1 MTIYLSLQKKSNL
14 SNSRK
19 SIFGICPNSPKI
31 PSEWELCSH
40 YRLGFDSWGVI
51 IFLVVMLPTCLWC
64 VVPAPVDVLRAESV
78 TPIVDAIGMVF
89 QILLIAALCCVVNNE
104 RGKLRLSP
112 IIILSIVCVLL
123 YFVGWAFYYFGVATP
138 LVILLM
144 TLPPCVALLLFAID
158 RKNVPA
164 IVFALGFSICH
175 R

>member
-1 MTIYLSLQKKSNL
+1 
-14 SNSRK
+14 
-19 SIFGICPNSPKI
+19 
-31 PSEWELCSH
+31 
-40 YRLGFDSWGVI
+40 
-51 IFLVVMLPTCLWC
+51 MLPTCLWC
-64 VVPAPVDVLRAESV
+64 VVPAPVDVLRVESV
-78 TPIVDAIGMVF
+78 TPIVDAIGIVF

-112 IIILSIVCVLL
+112 IIILSIVCVPL